1 MRLLS
6 GAPVEGALSQAG
18 ESPEEDDQGGGGSY
32 LVAHEPQLMAFS
44 IWSQGAEV
52 EALRAEGT
60 HLWGCLTGR
69 DQTLAERPLNAEPGP
84 RGTSSRRFEFKTM
97 TSSVVTGAVQQLE
110 TWDLG
115 SGGPGRSLR
124 SASSCVSDLGLVTLL
139 LLLKFSHQ

>member
-1 MRLLS
+1 M
-6 GAPVEGALSQAG
+6 
-18 ESPEEDDQGGGGSY
+18 
-32 LVAHEPQLMAFS
+32 AHEPQLMAFS

-84 RGTSSRRFEFKTM
+84 RGTSSRRFEFKTVK
-97 TSSVVTGAVQQLE
+97 SSVVTGAVQQPE
-110 TWDLG
+110 MWAPG

-124 SASSCVSDLGLVTLL
+124 SAPSCVSDLGPGTVLL
-139 LLLKFSHQ
+139 LLQFSHR